1 MKKVSQLFLQ
11 GLFAILPIA
20 VTLAVLYWLGAVAES
35 TLGEVIKWLLP
46 SNWYWPGMGLIAGF
60 VFIFAVGVLLNAY
73 VFQRMASALGRLVE
87 AIPIVKIIYNSVRD
101 ISKFASASDESSEL
115 KKAVVVQLVGEAKLI
130 GFVTNKSISLGES
143 TDLVA
148 VYLPMSYQISGYTV
162 MLPESQIE
170 VLDMSVQDAMRIVL
184 TAAMAGPK
192 R

>member
-148 VYLPMSYQISGYTV
+148 VYLPMSYQIGGYTV